1 MAFKDLSSERK
12 KIWKDSVEDGTA
24 TIEEYERLAKDQADI
39 VKAEKRKAAATE
51 EAKRATEEAE
61 AAEKKAQLA
70 AQIREREQA
79 KRDKAEAKRKEEE
92 RVKAEREAEAKAK
105 AEAAAARER
114 AKREAIKPDVL
125 WNEFNDDPNKGR
137 FLPFKKLLKRGQREW
152 ETAVANGTADIDT
165 YRQIAGAQL
174 KADSDREAA
183 KLNAILESSVATA
196 KRRMAEAEEA
206 APKAVFG
213 ESDKHPEWATKHESS
228 VGGRIVYSDEEG
240 ALLRGFSVLT
250 GQYVYTPVEPDGR
263 YRLDVDSKLLNEK
276 IPAERL
282 AKLRGAKAR
291 LVKEEAAKLAK
302 YPDGPFTGAKG
313 NVVASDG
320 VDARYAGY
328 LTNLMQDLGLGN
340 IRVFLLHPEDVRAK
354 DGIEKYRLYA
364 DWAAAQSAGLDSGE
378 NGSIRVYGTDRK
390 SFYIALQS
398 GMSEQRTIETLSHE
412 LGHLIQ
418 RVSYDTAPTNV
429 QKEVRAEYEQWLV
442 QTKGKTARE
451 LIQSLRNRETAA
463 AHAES
468 VSEGRMATDLS
479 SYWTSFSEWFA
490 DNVSKWAT
498 TDERP
503 VSVVEKFF
511 KSVADKLRALVSAV
525 TGRDFAPAKTVAS
538 FLDKMGPA
546 NPVMWAGTTDTKAQ
560 QSRAPSPTEGLAEQS
575 ELMKE
580 APGEFKTA
588 MKDFTRIFTEKDDV
602 SYVTRFR
609 TETTDAS
616 ASVVNRTN
624 ILFDG
629 GVRDELTG
637 INNPEA
643 LMRQAGDTEAL
654 ANPFFQTGG
663 IEKDATT
670 DAWVVT
676 DKAGPGGSIADM
688 LAAIKNWSD
697 AKGMDFKLGYA
708 EASKLLEARR
718 LDAMRQ
724 ENVER
729 KKKNQELFPIHKLVQ
744 KDDRSPD
751 EQIDAALRG
760 LKANPEIQK
769 VADMMDQQRSYMI
782 DHMVAVGR
790 ISKETSQE
798 WKDAAGYVPFDRVED
813 FFDKYVPR
821 RTSGRGI
828 TQLGSLPKY
837 VGSTQREVGNV
848 LNNHVKLMGWM
859 LKQTIKHDAGSTMLN
874 LLADMGQARRLHGN
888 KLAANN
894 AGNVVKSY
902 KKGQEE
908 YFEVRSHWDAK
919 AFLAAPEPKLAIFKL
934 FAQVS
939 NILRKIV
946 TVMPPFIAKQVTD
959 DIQRGFL
966 TSGVRSPS
974 RLIIPAITNFLRI
987 AGHEVIFGKDHPFT
1001 KEFAKKGLVGNIDYN
1016 ASNPAET
1023 ILFSMGY
1030 SKRGWLSELH
1040 HRLESITRASDLAMR
1055 KAIYDRT
1062 MVEENNNVA
1071 LATVRAREFINFRR
1085 RGASTT
1091 INLGVATIPFFNA
1104 YLQANDLLLRSMVGR
1119 GSSTTEKAVAR
1130 RLFWTQAAKM
1140 TGFALIYSLANSDD
1154 EEYKKQTLADRSNNW
1169 IIGGK
1174 TLPVPG
1180 DMAALFKVPVEVL
1193 VQYMARQGTEK
1204 EQMTSEAVKQVLGY
1218 AYEQYVGRVTPIPQA
1233 IRPVVEALTNHSFLT
1248 NRDLVGTYQQGMPKP
1263 LQTTTTTSELAKAI
1277 ATFAFNNIKDPVTD
1291 TPLQLSPVIID
1302 NYARGY
1308 LGGVVPLMN
1317 MLIDQLLN
1325 PNKTDRPLSK
1335 YWFLS
1340 QYLTPEVPTGPKEE
1354 FYDLVNKVMPV
1365 KRALAQLEK
1374 TDMPAAMAYYEKNK
1388 DNLLMAELVN
1398 KALQEI
1404 EQTRAYIKY
1413 LDSAEGAKAI
1423 ESGAERLKM
1432 KQEVE
1437 RYENKNLEWVRSAKA
1452 QIFGK
1457 KE

>member
-1 MAFKDLSSERK
+1 M
-12 KIWKDSVEDGTA
+12 WKDAVEDGTA
-24 TIEEYERLAKDQADI
+24 TIEEYERLAKDQAD
-39 VKAEKRKAAATE
+39 VAKAEKRKAVADVEAQRAAKETE
-51 EAKRATEEAE
+51 E
-61 AAEKKAQLA
+61 AEKKAQVA
-70 AQIREREQA
+70 TQIREREQA

-92 RVKAEREAEAKAK
+92 RVKAEREAEAKRK
-105 AEAAAARER
+105 ADAAAARER
-114 AKREAIKPDVL
+114 AKRE
-125 WNEFNDDPNKGR
+125 
-137 FLPFKKLLKRGQREW
+137 
-152 ETAVANGTADIDT
+152 T
-165 YRQIAGAQL
+165 
-174 KADSDREAA
+174 EA
-183 KLNAILESSVATA
+183 EA
-196 KRRMAEAEEA
+196 KRKAEEA
-206 APKAVFG
+206 APKTVFG
-213 ESDKHPEWATKHESS
+213 ESDKHPEWATNHEGS
-228 VGGRIVYSDEEG
+228 VGGRIVYSDEDS
-240 ALLRGFSVLT
+240 ALLRGFSALT
-250 GQYVYTPVEPDGR
+250 GQYVYTPVETDGR

-282 AKLRGAKAR
+282 AKLRKAKAR
-291 LVKEEAAKLAK
+291 LVKEETAKLAK
-302 YPDGPFTGAKG
+302 YPEGPFTGAEG

-328 LTNLMQDLGLGN
+328 LTNLMQDLGLGD

-418 RVSYDTAPTNV
+418 RVSYDTAPTSV
-429 QKEVRAEYEQWLV
+429 QKEIRAEYEQWLGE
-442 QTKGKTARE
+442 TKGKTARE
-451 LIQSLRNRETAA
+451 LIQALRNRETAA
-463 AHAES
+463 AHVES
-468 VSEGRMATDLS
+468 VADTVMASELT

-511 KSVADKLRALVSAV
+511 KSVADKLRALVATV

-580 APGEFKTA
+580 APGAFKTA
-588 MKDFTRIFTEKDDV
+588 MKDVVRIFSEKDDV

-609 TETTDAS
+609 TEIADAN
-616 ASVVNRTN
+616 ASVVNRMN

-629 GVRDELTG
+629 KVRDELTG
-637 INNPEA
+637 ITTPE
-643 LMRQAGDTEAL
+643 LLIRQAQDPESLFNAFV
-654 ANPFFQTGG
+654 NTGG
-663 IEKDATT
+663 LEKDATT
-670 DAWVVT
+670 GQYIVT

-708 EASKLLEARR
+708 EASKMLEARR

-729 KKKNQELFPIHKLVQ
+729 QKKKQDLFPIHKLVQ

-782 DHMVAVGR
+782 DKLVAVGR

-828 TQLGSLPKY
+828 TQLGSLPKF

-848 LNNHVKLMGWM
+848 FDNHTKLMGWM
-859 LKQTIKHDAGSTMLN
+859 LKQTIKQDAASTTLN
-874 LLADMGQARRLHGN
+874 LLADMGQARRLYGN
-888 KLAANN
+888 KTSANN
-894 AGNVVKSY
+894 AGNVVRTY

-908 YFEVRSHWDAK
+908 YFEVRSHWDAV
-919 AFLAAPEPKLAIFKL
+919 AFTDAPEPKLTIVKL

-946 TVMPPFIAKQVTD
+946 TVMPPFVAKQVTD
-959 DIQRGFL
+959 DIQRAFVQ
-966 TSGVRSPS
+966 SGVRSPS
-974 RLIIPAITNFLRI
+974 RLIVPAVTNFLRI
-987 AGHEVIFGKDHPFT
+987 AGHEVVFGKDHEFT
-1001 KEFAKKGLVGNIDYN
+1001 KDFAKKGLVGNIDYN

-1023 ILFSMGY
+1023 ILFNMGY

-1062 MVEENNNVA
+1062 MAEENNDVG
-1071 LATVRAREFINFRR
+1071 LATARAREFINFRR
-1085 RGASTT
+1085 RGASKT
-1091 INLGVATIPFFNA
+1091 IGLGVATVPFFNA
-1104 YLQANDLLLRSMVGR
+1104 YLQSSDLLLRSMVGR
-1119 GSSTTEKAVAR
+1119 GSSNTEKAVAK

-1140 TGFALIYSLANSDD
+1140 TGFALIYALANSDD
-1154 EEYKKQTLADRSNNW
+1154 EEYQDQTLDERSNNW

-1174 TLPVPG
+1174 KLPVPG
-1180 DMAALFKVPVEVL
+1180 DMAALFKVPVEAL
-1193 VQYMARQGTEK
+1193 VQYMTRRGTEE
-1204 EQMTSEAVKQVLGY
+1204 EQLTNEVVRQVLGY
-1218 AYEQYVGRVTPIPQA
+1218 AFEQYVGRVTPVPQA
-1233 IRPVVEALTNHSFLT
+1233 IRPVMEAFTNHSLLT
-1248 NRDLVGTYQQGMPKP
+1248 GRPLVGTYQKGLPAEF
-1263 LQTTTTTSELAKAI
+1263 QTTSSTSELAKAI
-1277 ATFAFNNIKDPVTD
+1277 AKYAFED
-1291 TPLQLSPVIID
+1291 LGLELSPVIID
-1302 NYARGY
+1302 NTVRGY

-1317 MLIDQLLN
+1317 MLVDQMVN

-1335 YWFLS
+1335 YWFIG

-1354 FYDLVNKVMPV
+1354 FYELVNKVMPA
-1365 KRALAQLEK
+1365 KRALKKLEEE
-1374 TDMPAAMAYYEKNK
+1374 DIDAAMKYYEKNADK
-1388 DNLLMAELVN
+1388 LKMAELVN
-1398 KALQEI
+1398 TALQNI
-1404 EQTRAYIKY
+1404 QQSRAYIKY
-1413 LDSAEGAKAI
+1413 LESANGAKSI
-1423 ESGAERLKM
+1423 PDSAERLKM
-1432 KQEVE
+1432 KQDVE
-1437 RYENKNLEWVRSAKA
+1437 RYENKNLEWVQAAKA

-1457 KE
+1457 K